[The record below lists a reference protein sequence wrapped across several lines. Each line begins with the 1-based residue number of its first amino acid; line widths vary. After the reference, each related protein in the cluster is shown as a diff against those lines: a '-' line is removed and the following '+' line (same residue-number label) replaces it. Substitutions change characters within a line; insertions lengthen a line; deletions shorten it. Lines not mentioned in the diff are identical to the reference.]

1 MKALERDNNL
11 LIGALCIIFTIT
23 LFWCVKKSDMF
34 IDEIYTYG
42 LSNSYY
48 APFIEDTTEDGTLI
62 NKLFTQADFRE
73 YLSVSEG
80 EAFSFDSVY
89 YNQTQDA
96 HPPLYYMIL
105 HGVCSLFAGSYSKW
119 LGLTINILFY
129 LITNI
134 LLYKVGML
142 ILRSRTAAV
151 LAVLL
156 YATSCE
162 GLSTVLMIRMYIL
175 MTLLTVLFLW
185 IVLRLYQGDAS
196 KIYYPFVA
204 GVLFLGLFTQYFF
217 VIFAFFISAVF
228 CLHELKEKHMKKCI
242 YYAVSA
248 FSGIGIFYIS
258 YPYILKHLFADTLV
272 SGKTV
277 AGNINDPAGMRLSIY
292 SFIMQTAANYKLALL
307 VLLAAVAAG
316 MIFQRKRIRM
326 YAAEFDIRDSSALA
340 MTLAVTLTVI
350 VTAVVSPVTAL
361 RYIDNVL
368 PFVALGIVYFAEILW
383 RGKQKYSLL
392 FLGICT
398 VLCCIQGMRTM
409 PLYVKTIPDET
420 HEIIRQHA
428 ELPCI
433 YLDDNHNHPITKH
446 MLLLMNFPEV
456 YVTNDFL
463 STETKMYLEEK
474 DISEGIV
481 LFIDTSKQKSG
492 YDAEAVLQTIADKM
506 GCQYKALDDHSQ
518 PIYLLY
524 GM

>member
-1 MKALERDNNL
+1 MKVLERDTNL
-11 LIGALCIIFTIT
+11 LIGALCIIFAIT

-34 IDEIYTYG
+34 IDEVYTYG

-48 APFIEDTTEDGTLI
+48 APFIKDTTEDGTLI
-62 NKLFTQADFRE
+62 NRLLTQADFRE

-105 HGVCSLFAGSYSKW
+105 HFVCSFFVGSYSKW

-129 LITNI
+129 LISNL
-134 LLYKVGML
+134 LLYKVGTL
-142 ILRSRTAAV
+142 ILRSRSAAV

-156 YATSCE
+156 YATSRE
-162 GLSTVLMIRMYIL
+162 GLSTALMVRMYIL
-175 MTLLTVLFLW
+175 MTLLTVLYLW
-185 IVLRLYQGDAS
+185 IVLRLYQGDSS
-196 KIYYPFVA
+196 KIYYPLVT

-217 VIFAFFISAVF
+217 VIFPFFISAVF
-228 CLHELKEKHMKKCI
+228 CLHELKEKHIKRCI
-242 YYAVSA
+242 YYAISA

-277 AGNINDPAGMRLSIY
+277 VSNVNDPAGMRLSIY

-307 VLLAAVAAG
+307 ILLAAVAAG

-326 YAAEFDIRDSSALA
+326 YITEFDIRDSSALA
-340 MTLAVTLTVI
+340 MILAVTFTVI
-350 VTAVVSPVTAL
+350 LIAVVAPVTAL
-361 RYIDNVL
+361 MYIDNVL
-368 PFVALGIVYFAEILW
+368 PFVSLGIVYFAEILW

-392 FLGICT
+392 FLGICM
-398 VLCCIQGMRTM
+398 VLCCIQGIRTM
-409 PLYVKTIPDET
+409 PLYVKTIPDKT
-420 HEIIRQHA
+420 YEIIRQYT
-428 ELPCI
+428 ELPCV
-433 YLDDNHNHPITKH
+433 YLDDDYNHPITKH

-463 STETKMYLEEK
+463 NTETQMYLEEK

-481 LFIDTSKQKSG
+481 LFIDISKQKSG
-492 YDAEAVLQTIADKM
+492 YDAKEVLQTIADKT
-506 GCQYKALDDHSQ
+506 GCQYKTLDDNSQ

-524 GM
+524 GI